1 MAANVSYTDSGFK
14 KCSFLLSSVG
24 GAIMGK
30 VNPVKVLK
38 SRYFAFILYPDNPY
52 HMQYLHF
59 LETSHDGFYILHDKN
74 ADNFYIPM
82 AGYEGEQHN
91 EKSHFH
97 VVVRFRNPR
106 SLSGFQKSIP
116 AVKYYQPL
124 QLDNVDEKTKKRLFN
139 VYDISCIDIP
149 VQEIYKPVVE
159 HIEPV
164 TDIFGYCQYLLHK
177 DFKSVVQGKKE
188 YQFYDV
194 KPLFCDL
201 HAFSDYFDQTKQSE
215 NELLDTVLQIAS
227 CADGDKNT
235 FVQLIQM
242 HTNPNVLKYVQKH
255 AYFIDKYILSP
266 NRQIAT
272 KELYIND

>member
-1 MAANVSYTDSGFK
+1 
-14 KCSFLLSSVG
+14 
-24 GAIMGK
+24 MGK
-30 VNPVKVLK
+30 VRPVK

-59 LETSHDGFYILHDKN
+59 LETSHDGFYILHEKN

-82 AGYEGEQHN
+82 AGYEGEQHE
-91 EKSHFH
+91 EKPHFH

-124 QLDNVDEKTKKRLFN
+124 QLENVDEKTKKRLYN
-139 VYDISCIDIP
+139 VYDVSYIDIP

-164 TDIFGYCQYLLHK
+164 TDIYGYCQYLLHK
-177 DFKSVVQGKKE
+177 DFKSVVQGKKQ
-188 YQFYDV
+188 YQIYDV
-194 KPLFCDL
+194 KPLYCDE
-201 HAFSDYFDQTKQSE
+201 HAFTDYFDQTKQSE
-215 NELLDTVLQIAS
+215 NELLDTVLQIAV

-272 KELYIND
+272 KELFIDD

>member
-1 MAANVSYTDSGFK
+1 MLDISAYERYNDIGFK
-14 KCSFLLSSVG
+14 ILFIFTFSVWG
-24 GAIMGK
+24 VIMGK
-30 VNPVKVLK
+30 VSPLK

-52 HMQYLHF
+52 HMQYLHY
-59 LETSHDGFYILHDKN
+59 LETSHDGFYILHEKN

-82 AGYEGEQHN
+82 AGYEGEQHD
-91 EKSHFH
+91 EKPHFH

-106 SLSGFQKSIP
+106 TLSGFQKSIP

-124 QLDNVDEKTKKRLFN
+124 QLDNFDEKTKKRLYN
-139 VYDISCIDIP
+139 VYDVSYIDIP

-164 TDIFGYCQYLLHK
+164 TDIYGYCQYLLHK

-188 YQFYDV
+188 YSVYDV
-194 KPLFCDL
+194 KPLFSDE
-201 HAFSDYFDQTKQSE
+201 HAFTDYFDQTKQSE

-272 KELYIND
+272 KELFIDD